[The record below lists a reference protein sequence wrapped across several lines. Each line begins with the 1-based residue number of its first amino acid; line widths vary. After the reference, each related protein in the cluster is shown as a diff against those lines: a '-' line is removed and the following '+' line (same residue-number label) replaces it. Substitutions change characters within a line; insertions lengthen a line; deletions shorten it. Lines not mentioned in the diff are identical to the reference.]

1 MFPVNQLQAQELRA
15 VSGSGE
21 LKIGFFAERSVKKG
35 RAAVGD
41 YIIY

>member
-1 MFPVNQLQAQELRA
+1 MFPVNQLQAQEL
-15 VSGSGE
+15 SGSGE